1 MEVKEFPVEEEYK
14 KGTGVTPDDVAK
26 IRKWLQT
33 QPHLPEKYITDLDI
47 IHAYYSCNNS
57 IEVAKQLMDLNYSL
71 RTHFTS
77 YFKDRLFDSKT
88 EGILKKQLFVFLPG
102 KSKAGNTI
110 LYTHGLN
117 TDPSTFDVAD
127 NMKAFFMSIDFW
139 QYECGTAPGLELVVN
154 FVGYNM
160 SHAPKID
167 LKNVQQFLY
176 YVQKAIPIKLKKI
189 HLLNSPPFIERLMNM
204 MKPFIANELIHVVLP
219 HSEGFK
225 TLQEYIPV
233 EAFPKDIGGNS
244 KTLNEFLDE
253 VINKLRANKSF
264 FEHENKKRVVESLRP
279 GKPKTYTDIFG
290 GVGGSFKKLDID

>member
-1 MEVKEFPVEEEYK
+1 MEVQEYPVEAEYK

-71 RTHFTS
+71 RTLFTS
-77 YFKDRLFDSKT
+77 YFKDRVFDSKM
-88 EGILKKQLFVFLPG
+88 EGILQRQLFVFLPG
-102 KSKAGNTI
+102 KSRDGNTI

-117 TDPSTFDVAD
+117 TDPSLFDVAD
-127 NMKAFFMSIDFW
+127 NFRAFFLTIDFW

-154 FVGYNM
+154 FENYNM

-167 LKNVQQFLY
+167 LKNIQQFLY

-189 HLLNSPPFIERLMNM
+189 HLLNAPPFIERLMNM
-204 MKPFIANELIHVVLP
+204 MKPFVTNDLVHVVLP

-225 TLQEYIPV
+225 TLKEYIPI
-233 EAFPKDIGGNS
+233 EAFPKEVGGNN
-244 KTLNEFLDE
+244 KPLDE
-253 VINKLRANKSF
+253 LLDDVLNKLRANKAF
-264 FEHENKKRVVESLRP
+264 FENENKKRVVESLRP

-290 GVGGSFKKLDID
+290 GVEGSFKKLDID